1 MKIAVKPTTLEK
13 LICQIP
19 ALPPALL
26 QFPLGCKPLV
36 LFRPLGLE
44 LSSLSTP
51 VNITMSMGKLS
62 GRR

>member
-19 ALPPALL
+19 GASQPCL
-26 QFPLGCKPLV
+26 QFLGLQALV

-44 LSSLSTP
+44 LFLALHSG
-51 VNITMSMGKLS
+51 NITMSMGKLS